1 MPSIL
6 IIGASRGIGK
16 QWIHHYLKKT
26 NPNYQ
31 IFATCRNPDKDLI
44 EFNQND
50 QVKILKLDIGNDEC
64 ISQLKNSPV
73 LPEKLDIC
81 VLNAGILYRDT
92 CLDEA
97 NTKDMIDMYN
107 VNSIGP
113 IRVAQGL
120 QDRINFKDC
129 KFLLTSSIAGSCGTA
144 YDGKMPIDKNIGYRM
159 SKSAANM
166 SGLVINKTLA
176 NTTVGIIHPGFVQ
189 TDMTSWMPGGLGTVL
204 PGVGAMI
211 SPKESVDKMDKV
223 LGNLNENNSGKY
235 WHYEGYEL
243 PW

>member
-16 QWIHHYLKKT
+16 QWIHHYLKKS
-26 NPNYQ
+26 NPAYQ
-31 IFATCRNPDKDLI
+31 IYATCRNPDKDLT
-44 EFNQND
+44 EFSSNQVN
-50 QVKILKLDIGNDEC
+50 ILKLDIANDDC
-64 ISQLKNSPV
+64 ISELKNSTI
-73 LPEKLDIC
+73 LPEKIDIC

-120 QDRINFKDC
+120 QNRLNHENC

-144 YDGKMPIDKNIGYRM
+144 VEGEMPIDKNIGYRM

-176 NTTVGIIHPGFVQ
+176 KTTVGIIHPGFVQ

-211 SPKESVDKMDKV
+211 NVEESVEKMDKV
-223 LGNLNENNSGKY
+223 LDKLDGNNSGKY
-235 WHYEGYEL
+235 WHYEGFEL